1 MTPAEHHAI
10 LIRKAIAEAR
20 AAGVNVNL
28 DWDEDEDG
36 IHVSLNTSV
45 HRRLPSDEGKVMIMR
60 IIDGPWAVEAY

>member
-10 LIRKAIAEAR
+10 LISKAISEAR

-36 IHVSLNTSV
+36 IHVSLTTQV
-45 HRRLPSDEGKVMIMR
+45 HRRHPEGWMR
-60 IIDGPWAVEAY
+60 VVDGPFIVEAY

>member
-1 MTPAEHHAI
+1 MTPAEQHAI

-45 HRRLPSDEGKVMIMR
+45 HRRFPTDHGKVIIIR
-60 IIDGPWAVEAY
+60 INYGPRAVEAN